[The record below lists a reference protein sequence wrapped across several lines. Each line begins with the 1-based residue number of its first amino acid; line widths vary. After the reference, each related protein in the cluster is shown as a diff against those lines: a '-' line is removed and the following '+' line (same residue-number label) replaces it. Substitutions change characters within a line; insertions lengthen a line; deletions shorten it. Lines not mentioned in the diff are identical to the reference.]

1 MPSIYMQES
10 KENSLEEFTGVM
22 LTVANLELYRHS
34 LLLYL
39 QTYLSIIYLSTIII
53 NFYFCL
59 FDSGK
64 EENPPG
70 MLFPSLL
77 CVFFSVH
84 GVYEWVLSAFA
95 QEKKTARY

>member
-22 LTVANLELYRHS
+22 LTVANLELYR
-34 LLLYL
+34 LYL
-39 QTYLSIIYLSTIII
+39 QTYLSIIYLSAIII

-64 EENPPG
+64 KENPPG

-77 CVFFSVH
+77 CIFLVVH

-95 QEKKTARY
+95 QKKKTARY

>member
-39 QTYLSIIYLSTIII
+39 QTYLSIIYLSAIII

-59 FDSGK
+59 
-64 EENPPG
+64 
-70 MLFPSLL
+70 
-77 CVFFSVH
+77 
-84 GVYEWVLSAFA
+84 
-95 QEKKTARY
+95 

>member
-1 MPSIYMQES
+1 MQES

-39 QTYLSIIYLSTIII
+39 QTYLSIIYLSAIII

-70 MLFPSLL
+70 MYSPPF
-77 CVFFSVH
+77 CVFF
-84 GVYEWVLSAFA
+84 
-95 QEKKTARY
+95 